1 MNAMEKLTKS
11 LSLFKERG
19 CTVSLALDIR
29 TNRRKSSEYPLS
41 VRFTLERKAFYYPV
55 GGSYTAKEFSDI
67 CNAVKSR
74 SDNYKLQKEWKDTLI
89 PKYKEILMNLN
100 KGGILTFEMVRQCIM
115 GEEVATPNEETNKPQ
130 SFIGIWEEIISGLR
144 TDDDGARFTTAE
156 SYECALKSL
165 RKILG
170 PNMIKGFCISA
181 AEIQKWKDG
190 MHNGVKDENGKIVG
204 KISDTTA
211 GIYLRCCRAVWNKC
225 VHEGY
230 LKDVPYPFS
239 NKKEKGLVSIP
250 KSAKRK
256 QSFLN
261 VNQMTELYNLF
272 VSKKY
277 PEYWSEEYTKRA
289 IGIVSCPVF
298 V

>member
-1 MNAMEKLTKS
+1 M
-11 LSLFKERG
+11 
-19 CTVSLALDIR
+19 
-29 TNRRKSSEYPLS
+29 
-41 VRFTLERKAFYYPV
+41 
-55 GGSYTAKEFSDI
+55 
-67 CNAVKSR
+67 
-74 SDNYKLQKEWKDTLI
+74 
-89 PKYKEILMNLN
+89 
-100 KGGILTFEMVRQCIM
+100 MVH
-115 GEEVATPNEETNKPQ
+115 A
-130 SFIGIWEEIISGLR
+130 
-144 TDDDGARFTTAE
+144 
-156 SYECALKSL
+156 ECALKSL

-190 MHNGVKDENGKIVG
+190 MHNGVKDENGKIIG

-211 GIYLRCCRAVWNKC
+211 GIYLRCCHAVWNKC

-272 VSKKY
+272 VSILVRRIY
-277 PEYWSEEYTKRA
+277 QTRSLL
-289 IGIVSCPVF
+289 IGIVSCPVL
-298 V
+298 VQWVQYGRCRAIDLR